1 MQTLRSFT
9 WTELFVILR
18 ANDEQKS
25 SKGNL
30 WRRLDSQVL
39 IVGEKKNGRYWVR
52 RGQDFLKGD
61 FGSERAAMHAA
72 ELGTDGDQI
81 IFDDED
87 TRWER

>member
-1 MQTLRSFT
+1 MTYSSKDT
-9 WTELFVILR
+9 SWAT
-18 ANDEQKS
+18 S

-30 WRRLDSQVL
+30 WRRLDGQIL

-61 FGSERAAMHAA
+61 FGSEQAAMHAA

>member
-1 MQTLRSFT
+1 MKFPTYDTDWATST
-9 WTELFVILR
+9 
-18 ANDEQKS
+18 
-25 SKGNL
+25 KGNT
-30 WRRLDSQVL
+30 WRRMDGLVL
-39 IVGEKKNGRYWVR
+39 IVGKRKDGKWWSR

-61 FGSERAAMHAA
+61 FGSEQAAMHAA

>member
-1 MQTLRSFT
+1 MTYLSKDT
-9 WTELFVILR
+9 SWAT
-18 ANDEQKS
+18 S

-30 WRRLDSQVL
+30 WRRLDGQVL
-39 IVGEKKNGRYWVR
+39 IVGEKKNGRYWAR
-52 RGQDFLKGD
+52 KGQDFLKGD
-61 FGSERAAMHAA
+61 FGSEQPAMHAA